1 MSLST
6 EQAAFLLDACKL
18 IQYATDQGFMDS
30 VQFKL
35 FLKMVH
41 GCLVNKE
48 DLSFFNGT
56 DYLVHIPFRYLVDS
70 IVLTSQDKFETENK
84 IAEHFKSKMES
95 LVTK

>member
-1 MSLST
+1 MNTINYNIKIES
-6 EQAAFLLDACKL
+6 EKFGVLLNE
-18 IQYATDQGFMDS
+18 GFMDS

>member
-1 MSLST
+1 MKINMNYIKIES
-6 EQAAFLLDACKL
+6 ERFGVLLNEGFVDA
-18 IQYATDQGFMDS
+18 

-48 DLSFFNGT
+48 DLSFFNGV
-56 DYLVHIPFRYLVDS
+56 DFMVHVPYRYLVDS
-70 IVLTSQDKFETENK
+70 VVLTSQDKFESETT
-84 IAEHFKSKMES
+84 IAEHFKSKIEA